1 LAAPALFGVLV
12 RDVRNTV
19 VQGDTGREPARKATL
34 RRDRDEEVALM
45 DALAA
50 AALGIVLAATAGLR
64 AFLPVFSASLAAW
77 MTDLPLPDTLAWLDK
92 PQTVLIFGVATVLE
106 ILGDKIPVVDHALD
120 SVQVLTKP
128 VLAVL
133 AATPF
138 LYQLAPEYS
147 VGIGILL
154 GAPLALGVHSAKA
167 TARLGSTATT
177 GGLGNPV
184 LSVGEDL
191 AAIASIILGFLAPLL
206 ALVLMAATIFF
217 IVRLA
222 LRVRRRRRAAMQA
235 RG

>member
-1 LAAPALFGVLV
+1 
-12 RDVRNTV
+12 
-19 VQGDTGREPARKATL
+19 
-34 RRDRDEEVALM
+34 M
-45 DALAA
+45 DAVSA
-50 AALGIVLAATAGLR
+50 AALGVVLAATAGLR
-64 AFLPVFSASLAAW
+64 AFLPVFSASLMALL
-77 MTDLPLPDTLAWLDK
+77 TDLPLPASLGWLER
-92 PQTVLIFGVATVLE
+92 PQTVLIFGVATLLE

-138 LYQLAPEYS
+138 LYQLSPEYS
-147 VGIGILL
+147 VAIGILL

-177 GGLGNPV
+177 AGMGNPF
-184 LSVGEDL
+184 LSIAEDV
-191 AAIASIILGFLAPLL
+191 AAIAAIILGFLAPLL

-222 LRVRRRRRAAMQA
+222 LRVRRRRKAAARAAT
-235 RG
+235 

>member
-1 LAAPALFGVLV
+1 
-12 RDVRNTV
+12 
-19 VQGDTGREPARKATL
+19 
-34 RRDRDEEVALM
+34 M
-45 DALAA
+45 DALSA

-77 MTDLPLPDTLAWLDK
+77 MTDLPLPGNLAWLEK
-92 PQTVLIFGVATVLE
+92 PQTVVIFGVATLLE
-106 ILGDKIPVVDHALD
+106 ILGDKVPLVDHALD
-120 SVQVLTKP
+120 SIQLLTKP

-147 VGIGILL
+147 VAIAIVL

-177 GGLGNPV
+177 AGLGNPV
-184 LSVGEDL
+184 LSVAEDV
-191 AAIASIILGFLAPLL
+191 AAIAAIILGFLAPLL

-217 IVRLA
+217 IARLA
-222 LRVRRRRRAAMQA
+222 LRVRRRRRVAV
-235 RG
+235 RTRS

>member
-1 LAAPALFGVLV
+1 
-12 RDVRNTV
+12 
-19 VQGDTGREPARKATL
+19 
-34 RRDRDEEVALM
+34 M
-45 DALAA
+45 DALSA

-64 AFLPVFSASLAAW
+64 AFLPVFSASLMALL
-77 MTDLPLPDTLAWLDK
+77 TDLPLPASLGWLER
-92 PQTVLIFGVATVLE
+92 PQTVLIFGVATLLE

-138 LYQLAPEYS
+138 LYQLSPEYS
-147 VGIGILL
+147 VAIGILL

-177 GGLGNPV
+177 AGMGNPF
-184 LSVGEDL
+184 LSIAEDL
-191 AAIASIILGFLAPLL
+191 AAIAAIILGFLAPLL

-217 IVRLA
+217 IARLA
-222 LRVRRRRRAAMQA
+222 LRVRRRRKAAARAAT
-235 RG
+235 

>member
-1 LAAPALFGVLV
+1 
-12 RDVRNTV
+12 
-19 VQGDTGREPARKATL
+19 
-34 RRDRDEEVALM
+34 M
-45 DALAA
+45 DALSAA
-50 AALGIVLAATAGLR
+50 AFGVVLAATAGLR
-64 AFLPVFSASLAAW
+64 AFLPVFSASLMAW
-77 MTDLPLPDTLAWLDK
+77 MTDLPLPDNLVWLEK
-92 PQTVLIFGVATVLE
+92 PQTVLIFGVATLLE

-128 VLAVL
+128 ALAAL

-177 GGLGNPV
+177 GGVGNPI
-184 LSVGEDL
+184 LSVMEDV
-191 AAIASIILGFLAPLL
+191 AAVASILLGFLAPFVALL
-206 ALVLMAATIFF
+206 LMAVTIFF

-222 LRVRRRRRAAMQA
+222 LKVRRRRRTAVQA
-235 RG
+235 RS

>member
-1 LAAPALFGVLV
+1 
-12 RDVRNTV
+12 
-19 VQGDTGREPARKATL
+19 
-34 RRDRDEEVALM
+34 M
-45 DALAA
+45 DAVSA
-50 AALGIVLAATAGLR
+50 AALGVVLAATAGLR
-64 AFLPVFSASLAAW
+64 AFLPVFSASLMALL
-77 MTDLPLPDTLAWLDK
+77 TDLPLPANLGWLER
-92 PQTVLIFGVATVLE
+92 PQTVLIFGVATLLE

-138 LYQLAPEYS
+138 LYQLSPEYS
-147 VGIGILL
+147 VAIGILL

-177 GGLGNPV
+177 AGMGNPF
-184 LSVGEDL
+184 LSIAEDV
-191 AAIASIILGFLAPLL
+191 AAIAAIILGFLAPLL

-222 LRVRRRRRAAMQA
+222 LRVRRRRKAAARAAT
-235 RG
+235 